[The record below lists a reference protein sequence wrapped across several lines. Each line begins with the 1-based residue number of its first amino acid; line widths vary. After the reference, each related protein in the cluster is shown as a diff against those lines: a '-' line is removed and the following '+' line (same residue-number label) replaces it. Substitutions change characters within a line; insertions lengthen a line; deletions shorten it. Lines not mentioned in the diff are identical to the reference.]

1 MIMAAVGGQGTR
13 VKDARGHPGA
23 AVSAGGSCTSGTL
36 SAPPRGSYGC
46 PRSRRMA
53 LPAGGHVPDAYACVH
68 KATLAGGLRPVGVL
82 QIFLNP
88 LILSLKTFPSLITA
102 LRPRQR
108 RQHL

>member
-1 MIMAAVGGQGTR
+1 
-13 VKDARGHPGA
+13 
-23 AVSAGGSCTSGTL
+23 
-36 SAPPRGSYGC
+36 
-46 PRSRRMA
+46 MA
-53 LPAGGHVPDAYACVH
+53 LPAGGHVPDADACVH

>member
-53 LPAGGHVPDAYACVH
+53 LPAGGHVLDADACVH
-68 KATLAGGLRPVGVL
+68 KATLAGGLR
-82 QIFLNP
+82 IFLNP